1 MTALGFLF
9 LLQHPSLLFTC
20 TSFAFISLSKSGSCP
35 QRTAKAAER
44 DGLLSESREKQ
55 KRRSDV
61 EKRVT
66 DRALHLQSG
75 VAVWVTVKR
84 PTFLFLCVYVRQ
96 CLCVHKPLSKY
107 HPSTWRRRYRSY
119 LSLFLHKERDKDR
132 NSTLIIIV
140 HRVFIGAPA
149 SYSGISGSTGGNH
162 NRIIFRPQIHHS

>member
-9 LLQHPSLLFTC
+9 LLLHQSLLFTC
-20 TSFAFISLSKSGSCP
+20 TSLAFISLSKSGSRP
-35 QRTAKAAER
+35 QSTAKAAEG
-44 DGLLSESREKQ
+44 DGLLSESQEKAE
-55 KRRSDV
+55 KPSFG

-66 DRALHLQSG
+66 DRAPHLRSG

-84 PTFLFLCVYVRQ
+84 PSFLLLRVHVRQ
-96 CLCVHKPLSKY
+96 CLCACKPLSKY
-107 HPSTWRRRYRSY
+107 HPSTRRRRYRSY
-119 LSLFLHKERDKDR
+119 LSLFLHKERDGDR
-132 NSTLIIIV
+132 NSALIVIV